1 MAELSSDELIAKYGG
16 QDLSASGKELLK
28 RLMWEEL
35 SAEDRLPLVASEAN
49 AEEWFADAAIDTL
62 GHFRSDAQ
70 RWGWIRARARN
81 AGVNPW
87 DLQQAVDGYIERHRN
102 GAEPALDDLPRP
114 QTLTELLHE
123 DIPEP
128 VSLLDGLL
136 HEGMVLFGGK
146 SKRGKSWLMFDLA
159 ISVATGRHALRH
171 FACPRPAPVLYL
183 ALEDGKKRLQTRAR
197 MIQANLTTVDN
208 LHLLYT
214 FPPFPD
220 GITQL
225 ERYIQR
231 YGFQL
236 VVIDVLAHLEQASKA
251 KGGGEKG
258 YHEVYEMFAP
268 LQALRRQYPFAI
280 VMLTHLRKQEAEE
293 AFDGLHG
300 SVAYQGAQDVLWV
313 LERKPKDNDALLHTS
328 DKDTEDQ
335 TLAITFV
342 DGHWEYVGEGEEY
355 ELDKERRKILR
366 VLSDESRPMTIVEIM
381 KAAGIPDARY
391 ARVRQIL
398 MTMVR
403 DDILY
408 RAQRGRYAASMH
420 AIKEWSLDDKDV
432 PFK

>member
-1 MAELSSDELIAKYGG
+1 MAELNDDEAGTSPEYRQVK
-16 QDLSASGKELLK
+16 ASLDAWE
-28 RLMWEEL
+28 MWEALDE
-35 SAEDRLPLVASEAN
+35 AERRDLILDRYPPFQWFEAQQLPTLAG
-49 AEEWFADAAIDTL
+49 FRDDAA
-62 GHFRSDAQ
+62 Q
-70 RWGWIRARARN
+70 WGRIKAKGKDI
-81 AGVNPW
+81 GVNVW
-87 DLQQAVDGYIERHRN
+87 DLEHAVDAYLQHQRN
-102 GAEPALDDLPRP
+102 GTLSGEEDGAGLPRP
-114 QTLTELLHE
+114 QTLTDLLAE
-123 DIPEP
+123 DIPDP
-128 VSLLDGLL
+128 VSLIDGLL

-171 FACPRPAPVLYL
+171 FPCARPAPVLYL

-214 FPPFPD
+214 FPAFPE

-313 LERKPKDNDALLHTS
+313 LERKPKDNDALLHIS

-366 VLSDESRPMTIVEIM
+366 VLADESRPMTIVEIM

-408 RAQRGRYAASMH
+408 RAQRGRYAASLH
-420 AIKEWSLDDKDV
+420 AIKEWSLDEKDV
-432 PFK
+432 PF